1 LVTIPTDSLPK
12 CLAILGLV
20 MIFGSYYYWWPLKV
34 EADNDYVE
42 MRYQTDK
49 YLESYRQM
57 AEATNKAIKLINSV
71 GGDQSKL
78 DEVQLAFVEK
88 QLNLASPA
96 SKETERVMKEMEKPL
111 KLAAARYER
120 FVLASWMFGIVF
132 VVGVLLSCGGFY
144 MWGKS
149 SFVKP

>member
-1 LVTIPTDSLPK
+1 MVTIPTDSLPK

-34 EADNDYVE
+34 EADTDYVE

-49 YLESYRQM
+49 YRESYREM
-57 AEATNKAIKLINSV
+57 AESTNKAIKLINSV
-71 GGDQSKL
+71 GGDRSKL
-78 DEVQLAFVEK
+78 DDVQMDFIKK
-88 QLNLASPA
+88 QLDIATPA
-96 SKETERVMKEMEKPL
+96 SKKTEQTMKEMEKPL

-120 FVLASWMFGIVF
+120 FVLASWVFGAVF
-132 VVGVLLSCGGFY
+132 VLGLLCSCGGFY

-149 SFVKP
+149 AFTKP